1 MTFGGRNN
9 SVPFEQLHLTGK
21 QQQACQDLTCQLL
34 DRTLRS
40 YAERNEGV
48 DGLLNAPRHHADHD
62 RSRWKQLKT
71 QGNASLYAERTDG
84 PWRDFHSPFGNCSL
98 LAVGTIHDTLDEIM
112 FGLETPDFAAIQ
124 LRSETLFKHPV
135 EGAVLAQLAG
145 PTEADPFQFMGI
157 TWLEGQRSWPLNL
170 VTQRRDFVV
179 VSATGVMLHTNGDL
193 IGYEVVQSIDL
204 PQCPRLSKPTV
215 RGKVMYG
222 VIYTQRDDGDVDV
235 FVQMHI
241 ETRSHLYDKLVI
253 SQVWESVLRFWNAPS
268 LSEAKKLQWCLKQK
282 NVLPWQ
288 QEATSDIKSGEDN
301 CIKSKHC
308 ENCPSKRSPTTRRRS
323 THLSDHNTCA
333 LCMVQICS
341 SCRVKRTIKEPDESG
356 NLDLH
361 IAVCRVCMLFVQHQ
375 EPADIALDNQKQRE
389 AHRINETKTEKKNHS
404 AVGSGWALPM
414 ISPGRYPSIS
424 VSDLLNDQRIVGP
437 WCRPSAKSIGNHAT

>member
-1 MTFGGRNN
+1 
-9 SVPFEQLHLTGK
+9 
-21 QQQACQDLTCQLL
+21 
-34 DRTLRS
+34 
-40 YAERNEGV
+40 
-48 DGLLNAPRHHADHD
+48 
-62 RSRWKQLKT
+62 
-71 QGNASLYAERTDG
+71 
-84 PWRDFHSPFGNCSL
+84 
-98 LAVGTIHDTLDEIM
+98 M

-235 FVQMHI
+235 
-241 ETRSHLYDKLVI
+241 
-253 SQVWESVLRFWNAPS
+253 
-268 LSEAKKLQWCLKQK
+268 
-282 NVLPWQ
+282 
-288 QEATSDIKSGEDN
+288 
-301 CIKSKHC
+301 
-308 ENCPSKRSPTTRRRS
+308 
-323 THLSDHNTCA
+323 
-333 LCMVQICS
+333 
-341 SCRVKRTIKEPDESG
+341 VKRTIKEPDESG

-424 VSDLLNDQRIVGP
+424 VSDLLKMINSVSDLGVGQVQRASETMRRNAEIQ
-437 WCRPSAKSIGNHAT
+437 SSIPVL